1 MILQFIVKPRS
12 VDGAGFRNLGIL
24 VIPSWKQRV
33 RDA

>member
-1 MILQFIVKPRS
+1 MISPIFVKLRS
-12 VDGAGFRNLGIL
+12 VNGAGFRNLGIL